1 MGWWMGV
8 GYWENLEEGEEEEED
23 EGQKEG
29 KKKSRGSIDRFLA
42 YSFLF
47 LFLPPFSFDVFFQY
61 FSLGRRRPSLIIQPV
76 DHISRLN
83 ISLSLFPLPKGSY
96 GPPTPGTEIF
106 FFFCCWE
113 QERGRERGGGES

>member
-1 MGWWMGV
+1 MKDRKK
-8 GYWENLEEGEEEEED
+8 ERKIQED
-23 EGQKEG
+23 
-29 KKKSRGSIDRFLA
+29 RSIDSLPILSFFFFF
-42 YSFLF
+42 SFL
-47 LFLPPFSFDVFFQY
+47 LSLLMFFQY

-113 QERGRERGGGES
+113 QERGREGGNHEE

>member
-47 LFLPPFSFDVFFQY
+47 LFLPPFSFDVFSNIF
-61 FSLGRRRPSLIIQPV
+61 PS
-76 DHISRLN
+76 
-83 ISLSLFPLPKGSY
+83 
-96 GPPTPGTEIF
+96 
-106 FFFCCWE
+106 
-113 QERGRERGGGES
+113 GGEDHHSSFSQSITSRV